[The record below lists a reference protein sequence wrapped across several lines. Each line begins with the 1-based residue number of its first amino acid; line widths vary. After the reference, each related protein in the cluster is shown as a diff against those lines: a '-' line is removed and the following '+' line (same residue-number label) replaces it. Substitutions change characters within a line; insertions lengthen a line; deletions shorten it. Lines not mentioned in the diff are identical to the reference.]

1 MLVLYLDAEV
11 TMDMDGTTQAP
22 AALLVCRHAQYASSQ
37 AEMPFSNHFPSLFY
51 STPRQRRQTAITM
64 RFKIDI
70 VIS

>member
-1 MLVLYLDAEV
+1 MLVLYLDAEG

-37 AEMPFSNHFPSLFY
+37 AEMPFSTLLFNA
-51 STPRQRRQTAITM
+51 RQRCQTAITM